1 MAEFDL
7 DSIISGFEGKQ
18 PKAKSNAL
26 DVEGL
31 LSGFKTS
38 EPVSIEVPKKK
49 VSTEPKPPISG
60 LSKESS
66 DEINSQR
73 ALKGSVNPRR
83 MLPVTSIQESMA
95 EAGIAAKDLMGEGI
109 TDLASGHPYKGFA
122 KGMLGLVSAAI
133 SPITGLVE
141 GGVGTP
147 LTDIT
152 GNKAFGDKAALLT
165 GAAIP
170 IVPSANTIS
179 KVSTALPI
187 LNRFSNYKKN
197 KAFADL
203 VENIGSENLS
213 TVVKEMK
220 SNSRLAPADL
230 SPMVLQKTQ
239 RLFTDD
245 GPQIN
250 YLANTSA
257 NRMATRRSAIEE
269 AYDTAGG
276 ISPNLA
282 QKITDLS
289 NAAKK
294 VGNEQINPLIKSAKP
309 VNINKTLEEI
319 DAVLKPGVMAKVTTE
334 SELPLTAVKKEL
346 KQVREH
352 LANKAE
358 MRTDADQLHRFQS
371 NLRVTAENLLRST
384 DGQSK
389 NLGNQ
394 LLKVRNN
401 LISDIDNA
409 APGYRKALDAY
420 REEKHIA
427 DAFAQGHDKIF
438 SSSKKI
444 ENDPSFVKKWFDG
457 LTEYEQQAAREGAR
471 AAIYTEM
478 GVAKNPALA
487 GESIARSDFNKVKME
502 ILFGKNETETL
513 LKALDDERKIAN
525 THNKVV
531 EGSQTAMRMKA
542 DEQTALPTKKEIG
555 QGLVIGAGLE
565 TANIL
570 AHGYPGIG
578 TATLIGAKISNE
590 IKHNISTKIAR
601 ERNAQYA
608 KYALPTEGPS
618 RDELI
623 QALEAAI
630 PKPKLSLM
638 SRARLAL
645 PTP

>member
-73 ALKGSVNPRR
+73 ALKFGVNPRR
-83 MLPVTSIQESMA
+83 MLPTIDIVGKIKENY
-95 EAGIAAKDLMGEGI
+95 EAGKDLLGEAA
-109 TDLASGHPYKGFA
+109 TDVQSGHPYKGLG
-122 KGMLGLVSAAI
+122 KGVLGLLSVVS
-133 SPITGLVE
+133 SPATGLVE

-165 GAAIP
+165 GAA
-170 IVPSANTIS
+170 VPVVPGAGFVVKN
-179 KVSTALPI
+179 LP
-187 LNRFSNYKKN
+187 KN
-197 KAFADL
+197 KSLAAL
-203 VENIGSENLS
+203 VESIGPENLS

-220 SNSRLAPADL
+220 ANPRLAPADL
-230 SPMVLQKTQ
+230 SPKVLQDTQ
-239 RLFTDD
+239 HLFAND

-250 YLANTSA
+250 YLATTSA
-257 NRMATRRSAIEE
+257 NRMATRRSAVEE

-282 QKITDLS
+282 QKITDLA
-289 NAAKK
+289 NAAKDIGSK
-294 VGNEQINPLIKSAKP
+294 QINPLVKAAKP
-309 VNINKTLEEI
+309 VDVTSTVNNI
-319 DAVLKPGVMAKVTTE
+319 DAILKPGVMAKI
-334 SELPLTAVKKEL
+334 SEGSTLALPEVKQALSAARGWLTNGKEL
-346 KQVREH
+346 RTGAEDLHDIQKALRRQGYSLTKSANAGEREIGH
-352 LANKAE
+352 A
-358 MRTDADQLHRFQS
+358 
-371 NLRVTAENLLRST
+371 
-384 DGQSK
+384 
-389 NLGNQ
+389 
-394 LLKVRNN
+394 LLKVRND
-401 LISDIDNA
+401 LVSDIDKA
-409 APGYRKALDAY
+409 SPGYAKALDSY
-420 REEKHIA
+420 REEMHIA
-427 DAFAQGHDKIF
+427 DAFKEGHDKIF

-457 LTEYEQQAAREGAR
+457 LTTHEQEAAREGAR

-487 GESIARSDFNKVKME
+487 GESISRSDFNKAKME
-502 ILFGKNETETL
+502 ILFGKEETDKL

-525 THNKVV
+525 THNKIV
-531 EGSQTAMRMKA
+531 ENSQTAMRAASK
-542 DEQTALPTKKEIG
+542 EQFALPTKSEVG
-555 QGLVIGAGLE
+555 QGLVMGAGLE

-578 TATLIGAKISNE
+578 TATLGGAKAVSAT
-590 IKHNISTKIAR
+590 KHAISTKIAR

-630 PKPKLSLM
+630 PKPKLSLA

-645 PTP
+645 PFP